1 VSRDGEAFI
10 VMEYAAG
17 GSIDDIMTACSMTLT
32 EEEIKHC
39 MAWVLLGLE
48 HLHHCDMMHR
58 VISNVKLKHSTS
70 ADSALE

>member
-1 VSRDGEAFI
+1 
-10 VMEYAAG
+10 MEYAAG

-58 VISNVKLKHSTS
+58 VR
-70 ADSALE
+70 